1 MANVQPLVGLY
12 ATFFMGFITA
22 VLGGTP
28 AMISGAAGA
37 MAVVAKDLMTEDGV
51 LKDYSYNERLE

>member
-1 MANVQPLVGLY
+1 
-12 ATFFMGFITA
+12 MGFITA

-37 MAVVAKDLMTEDGV
+37 MAVVAKDLMTEDGA
-51 LKDYSYNERLE
+51 LKDYTYNERLE

>member
-1 MANVQPLVGLY
+1 
-12 ATFFMGFITA
+12 MGFITA

-37 MAVVAKDLMTEDGV
+37 MAVVAKDLMTNDGA
-51 LKDYSYNERLE
+51 LKDFNY

>member
-1 MANVQPLVGLY
+1 
-12 ATFFMGFITA
+12 MGFITA

-37 MAVVAKDLMTEDGV
+37 MAVVAKDLMTNDGA
-51 LKDYSYNERLE
+51 LKDFSYKDRLEQHLMCVIFIGVF